1 MFCVISSEERSGV
14 SDSEAKQHVSASGRL
29 GMGEASAN
37 PTEIVKPGEV
47 IAGKFRVERIL
58 GAGGMGIVVE
68 ARDVDLD
75 DRVAIKLLLPAAL
88 ERPDIVAR
96 FRREARAAVKIKS
109 EHIARVI
116 DVGSRED
123 GSPFIVMEY
132 LEGYDLSKPIRK
144 NGRLPIRTAIDYVL
158 QAAEALAE
166 AHVLGIVHRDI
177 KPPNLFLTLRADGS
191 PCIKVL
197 DFGISKVIGGI
208 DTPDGVDVPEAT
220 LTQTSVV
227 LGSPRY
233 MAPEQISK
241 PKAVDARADI
251 WGIGTTFYRIVTGR
265 APYEGNTLPEIFAAI
280 LMTPDGPSP
289 IHEHVPDAP
298 PDLDAV
304 IRRCMRIN
312 PAERWANIGD
322 LAEALAPFGSP
333 SAKWSAQRIRGILEG
348 AGIMANTAPSASV
361 SISSASIPSPASA
374 SGASMANTLETSLSG
389 NYVVPKRNTTAY
401 VIVACTF
408 AIIATLLL
416 LFFIANPK
424 TPSNTATP
432 AASTA
437 APSAAIPTPVL
448 STAEVATEVPVTPSA
463 SVTATAKTPA
473 PKLPGGPVKTKTKT
487 GDGDELFDERN

>member
-1 MFCVISSEERSGV
+1 M
-14 SDSEAKQHVSASGRL
+14 SDSEAKQHASASGRL
-29 GMGEASAN
+29 DAGEASAN
-37 PTEIVKPGEV
+37 PADVVAPGEV
-47 IAGKFRVERIL
+47 IASKFRVERVL
-58 GAGGMGIVVE
+58 GAGGMGVVVE
-68 ARDVDLD
+68 ARDIDLD

-144 NGRLPIRTAIDYVL
+144 NGKLAIRTAVDYVL
-158 QAAEALAE
+158 QACEALAE

-241 PKAVDARADI
+241 PKSVDARADI
-251 WGIGTTFYRIVTGR
+251 WGIGTTFYRLVTGV
-265 APYEGNTLPEIFAAI
+265 APYAGNTLPEIFAEI
-280 LMTPDGPSP
+280 LMTPDGPPP
-289 IHEHVPDAP
+289 IHQHCPDAP
-298 PDLDAV
+298 VELDAV
-304 IRRCMRIN
+304 IRRCVRIN

-322 LAEALAPFGSP
+322 LATALAPFGSP
-333 SAKWSAQRIRGILEG
+333 AAKWSAERIRGILDS
-348 AGIMANTAPSASV
+348 AGIRPSMPPPSLSGAST
-361 SISSASIPSPASA
+361 SGLSQNSPAST
-374 SGASMANTLETSLSG
+374 SGASFANTQETSLS
-389 NYVVPKRNTTAY
+389 T
-401 VIVACTF
+401 
-408 AIIATLLL
+408 
-416 LFFIANPK
+416 
-424 TPSNTATP
+424 NTAVPQRSAAGYIVGAIGLLALVLAAAVYFSSNPPAPTNATTPLASATSP
-432 AASTA
+432 AASSVAPPVVSIAEIAPTEAPAASASASAATKTA
-437 APSAAIPTPVL
+437 APRRTSA
-448 STAEVATEVPVTPSA
+448 
-463 SVTATAKTPA
+463 
-473 PKLPGGPVKTKTKT
+473 PVKTKTKT
-487 GDGDELFDERN
+487 GDGDGDELFDQRT

>member
-1 MFCVISSEERSGV
+1 MN
-14 SDSEAKQHVSASGRL
+14 DSEAKQLASASSRL
-29 GMGEASAN
+29 DGADAPVN
-37 PTEIVKPGEV
+37 PADVAKPGDV
-47 IAGKFRVERIL
+47 IAGKFRVERML
-58 GAGGMGIVVE
+58 GAGGMGVVVE
-68 ARDVDLD
+68 ARDIELD

-116 DVGSRED
+116 DVGSLDD

-144 NGRLPIRTAIDYVL
+144 NGRLSIPVAVDYVL
-158 QAAEALAE
+158 QACEALAE

-197 DFGISKVIGGI
+197 DFGISKVIGGL

-241 PKAVDARADI
+241 PKSVDARADI
-251 WGIGTTFYRIVTGR
+251 WGIGTTFYRLVTGV
-265 APYEGNTLPEIFAAI
+265 APYEGSTLPEIFAAI
-280 LMTPDGPSP
+280 LMTPGGPPP
-289 IHEHVPDAP
+289 IHQRVPDAP
-298 PDLDAV
+298 VELDAV
-304 IRRCMRIN
+304 IRRCVRIN

-322 LAEALAPFGSP
+322 LATALAPFGTQA
-333 SAKWSAQRIRGILEG
+333 AKWSATRIRGILEG
-348 AGIMANTAPSASV
+348 AGITPSMPPPSMTVSGISLASPASTSGASMGNTMETSLAGNIGIPKRNPAVYIVGALALATIAIVALLLLSSESSATKNAAAPTASTAAAAPSSTPPPPVVTVVEVPQQAATAPSAS
-361 SISSASIPSPASA
+361 AAP
-374 SGASMANTLETSLSG
+374 
-389 NYVVPKRNTTAY
+389 TT
-401 VIVACTF
+401 T
-408 AIIATLLL
+408 T
-416 LFFIANPK
+416 PRK
-424 TPSNTATP
+424 TPGP
-432 AASTA
+432 AK
-437 APSAAIPTPVL
+437 PP
-448 STAEVATEVPVTPSA
+448 
-463 SVTATAKTPA
+463 
-473 PKLPGGPVKTKTKT
+473 TKTGK

>member
-1 MFCVISSEERSGV
+1 M

-29 GMGEASAN
+29 GVGEASAN
-37 PTEIVKPGEV
+37 PAEVVKPGEV
-47 IAGKFRVERIL
+47 IAGKFRVERVL

-68 ARDVDLD
+68 ARDIDLD
-75 DRVAIKLLLPAAL
+75 ERVAIKLLLPAAL

-109 EHIARVI
+109 EHIARVL

-208 DTPDGVDVPEAT
+208 DTPDGVDIPEAT

-241 PKAVDARADI
+241 PKSVDARADI
-251 WGIGTTFYRIVTGR
+251 WGIGTTFYRIVTGNP
-265 APYEGNTLPEIFAAI
+265 PYEGNTLPEIFAAI
-280 LMTPDGPSP
+280 LMTPDGPPP
-289 IHEHVPDAP
+289 IHQHVPDAP
-298 PDLDAV
+298 LELDAV

-322 LAEALAPFGSP
+322 LATALAPFGSP
-333 SAKWSAQRIRGILEG
+333 GALWSAQRIRGILEG
-348 AGIMANTAPSASV
+348 AGIMANTAPNAAPNASV
-361 SISSASIPSPASA
+361 SISTASIPSPTST

-389 NYVVPKRNTTAY
+389 NYVVPKRNATPY
-401 VIVACTF
+401 VIIACTLT
-408 AIIATLLL
+408 IIATLLFI
-416 LFFIANPK
+416 FFASESK
-424 TPSNTATP
+424 KPSNTTAP
-432 AASTA
+432 VASTA
-437 APSAAIPTPVL
+437 TPSATIAPPAV
-448 STAEVATEVPVTPSA
+448 STAEATQQAPAIPSA
-463 SVTATAKTPA
+463 SVTATANTTA
-473 PKLPGGPVKTKTKT
+473 PKRPGGPVKTKTKT

>member
-1 MFCVISSEERSGV
+1 V
-14 SDSEAKQHVSASGRL
+14 SDSEAKQHASASGRL
-29 GMGEASAN
+29 GAGEASVN
-37 PTEIVKPGEV
+37 PSEIVTPGEI
-47 IAGKFRVERIL
+47 IAGKFRVERVL
-58 GAGGMGIVVE
+58 GAGGMGVVVE
-68 ARDVDLD
+68 ARDVDLE

-123 GSPFIVMEY
+123 GAPFIVMEY
-132 LEGYDLSKPIRK
+132 LEGYDLSKPIKK
-144 NGRLPIRTAIDYVL
+144 NGRLSIRTAVDYLL

-251 WGIGTTFYRIVTGR
+251 WGMGTTFYRLVTGV
-265 APYEGNTLPEIFAAI
+265 APFEGNTLPEIFAAI
-280 LMTPDGPSP
+280 LMTPDGPPP
-289 IHEHVPDAP
+289 IQQHVADAP
-298 PDLDAV
+298 AELDAV
-304 IRRCMRIN
+304 IRKCIRVN
-312 PAERWANIGD
+312 PAERWPNIGD
-322 LAEALAPFGSP
+322 FATALAPFGSP
-333 SAKWSAQRIRGILEG
+333 SAQWSAQRIRGILEG
-348 AGIMANTAPSASV
+348 AGIMANMAPTTSV
-361 SISSASIPSPASA
+361 SISSASIPSPAST
-374 SGASMANTLETSLSG
+374 SGASMGNTLETSLSG
-389 NYVVPKRNTTAY
+389 NYIIPKRNPTPY
-401 VIVACTF
+401 VIIGCTV
-408 AIIATLLL
+408 AIIATLVAGFYASQQSAPVTTAAPLV
-416 LFFIANPK
+416 
-424 TPSNTATP
+424 STATP
-432 AASTA
+432 SAAPPPPAMSTA
-437 APSAAIPTPVL
+437 VVAP
-448 STAEVATEVPVTPSA
+448 EVPAMPSA
-463 SVTATAKTPA
+463 SATSTSTVAA
-473 PKLPGGPVKTKTKT
+473 PKRPSGPIKAKTKTG

>member
-1 MFCVISSEERSGV
+1 V

-29 GMGEASAN
+29 GVGEASAN
-37 PTEIVKPGEV
+37 ASEVVTAGEV

-58 GAGGMGIVVE
+58 GAGGMGVVVE
-68 ARDVDLD
+68 ARDVDLE

-116 DVGSRED
+116 DVGSRDD

-144 NGRLPIRTAIDYVL
+144 NGRLPVRTAIDYML
-158 QAAEALAE
+158 QACEALAE
-166 AHVLGIVHRDI
+166 AHALGIVHRDI
-177 KPPNLFLTLRADGS
+177 KPPNLFLTLRPDGS

-251 WGIGTTFYRIVTGR
+251 WGIGTTLYRMLTGH

-280 LMTPDGPSP
+280 LMTPDGPP
-289 IHEHVPDAP
+289 PLQQYLPEAP
-298 PDLDAV
+298 MELDAV
-304 IRRCMRIN
+304 LRRCMRVN

-322 LAEALAPFGSP
+322 LAAALAPFGSP
-333 SAKWSAQRIRGILEG
+333 TAKWSVERIRGILEG
-348 AGIMANTAPSASV
+348 AGITANMP
-361 SISSASIPSPASA
+361 PASA
-374 SGASMANTLETSLSG
+374 SISSISVASPPSTSDASMANTLETSLAG
-389 NYVVPKRNTTAY
+389 NYGVPKRNPVMYIVAACTMAILVTLGVVFFAAEPKPTFTTA
-401 VIVACTF
+401 AP
-408 AIIATLLL
+408 ATST
-416 LFFIANPK
+416 AEPP
-424 TPSNTATP
+424 PSATAVP
-432 AASTA
+432 VVSA
-437 APSAAIPTPVL
+437 APSASEAPV
-448 STAEVATEVPVTPSA
+448 AAASA
-463 SVTATAKTPA
+463 SVTTAKTAA
-473 PKLPGGPVKTKTKT
+473 PKRPSGPLKAKSKT

>member
-1 MFCVISSEERSGV
+1 M

-29 GMGEASAN
+29 GMGETSAN
-37 PTEIVKPGEV
+37 PTEIVSPGEV

-58 GAGGMGIVVE
+58 GAGGMGVVVE

-144 NGRLPIRTAIDYVL
+144 NGRLPIRTAVDYVL

-177 KPPNLFLTLRADGS
+177 KPPNLFLTLRGDGG

-241 PKAVDARADI
+241 PKSVDARADI
-251 WGIGTTFYRIVTGR
+251 WGIGTTFYRIVTGK

-280 LMTPDGPSP
+280 LMTPDGPTP
-289 IHEHVPDAP
+289 IHQHVPDAP
-298 PDLDAV
+298 PELDAV

-322 LAEALAPFGSP
+322 LATALAPFGSP
-333 SAKWSAQRIRGILEG
+333 SAKWSAEHIRGILEG
-348 AGIMANTAPSASV
+348 AGITANMAPAASV
-361 SISSASIPSPASA
+361 SISSVSIPPPASMSGA
-374 SGASMANTLETSLSG
+374 SMSGASMANTLETSLSG
-389 NYVVPKRNTTAY
+389 AYVVPKRNTTAY
-401 VIVACTF
+401 VMVACTI
-408 AIIATLLL
+408 AIIATLVLV
-416 LFFIANPK
+416 FFASESK
-424 TPSNTATP
+424 TPTNI
-432 AASTA
+432 AAPVVSTA
-437 APSAAIPTPVL
+437 APSVSIPAPAV
-448 STAEVATEVPVTPSA
+448 STAEVVPEAPAMPSA
-463 SVTATAKTPA
+463 SAIATTTIA
-473 PKLPGGPVKTKTKT
+473 PPKRPGGPIKAKTKT